1 MTKSD
6 FLALLSDPDVCG
18 EVFEIIRRGGRP
30 SADNLSMTRADFL
43 AFLGDPELCAEIL
56 DIIRRGG
63 RAPANINAVTFGFA
77 AANAAA
83 LREQVRNRI
92 TNKAGAM
99 SALAN
104 VSESSDSEGDNSK
117 DRKSTLRDRLQF
129 MKSQS
134 IEYEKPKIPHVL
146 GGNGATDEES
156 LQKYTLVLEK
166 NCPVCG
172 RITKVTTTKTR
183 LIAEISD
190 ADLCV
195 HYKNFNPYLYGVYV
209 CENCGY
215 AASQTRFLERMPER
229 VRKAISSFLEKND
242 FKTPFVEE
250 RDKDEALTF
259 FEMAIRFNEMFE
271 RSPGRQA
278 LLYQKMA
285 WICRIEDDEEQ
296 EREYMKMSARLFE
309 ESITSERYP
318 IEKVS
323 DNIATYLI
331 GIDYYMLGDIEKA
344 TKYLGQ
350 IITSNSIRSSAPKL
364 YERAR
369 DIWQDIRSAKKK

>member
-30 SADNLSMTRADFL
+30 STDNLSMTRADFL
-43 AFLGDPELCAEIL
+43 AFLGDPEICVEII
-56 DIIRRGG
+56 DIIKRGG
-63 RAPANINAVTFGFA
+63 RAPANVNAVTFGFA

-92 TNKAGAM
+92 TNKAGAI
-99 SALAN
+99 SALTN
-104 VSESSDSEGDNSK
+104 SPESSEGEGPK
-117 DRKSTLRDRLQF
+117 DRKSTLKDRLQF
-129 MKSQS
+129 MKSQTV
-134 IEYEKPKIPHVL
+134 EYEKPKIPRVL
-146 GGNGATDEES
+146 GGNGEVDDEDT

-215 AASQTRFLERMPER
+215 AASQTRFLERIPER

-250 RDKDEALTF
+250 RDKDEALTL

-285 WICRIEDDEEQ
+285 WICRIEEDEKK
-296 EREYMKMSARLFE
+296 EREYMKLSAQLFE

-323 DNIATYLI
+323 DNVATYLI

-344 TKYLGQ
+344 KKYLGQ

-369 DIWQDIRSAKKK
+369 DIWQDIRATNKK

>member
-6 FLALLSDPDVCG
+6 FLALLSDPDVCV
-18 EVFEIIRRGGRP
+18 EVFEIIRRGGKP
-30 SADNLSMTRADFL
+30 STDDLSMTKADFL
-43 AFLGDPELCAEIL
+43 AFLGDPELCVEIF
-56 DIIRRGG
+56 DIVRRGG
-63 RAPANINAVTFGFA
+63 KAPANISAVVFGNA
-77 AANAAA
+77 AAHSAA
-83 LREQVRNRI
+83 LREQIRNRI
-92 TNKAGAM
+92 TNKTI
-99 SALAN
+99 SAPSAISN
-104 VSESSDSEGDNSK
+104 AEGSNNAPK
-117 DRKSTLRDRLQF
+117 DRKSTLRERLQF
-129 MKSQS
+129 MKSQT
-134 IEYEKPKIPHVL
+134 IEYERPRIARKFGH
-146 GGNGATDEES
+146 GGVEDEVPPN
-156 LQKYTLVLEK
+156 QKYTLVLEK

-172 RITKVTTTKTR
+172 RITKVTTTKSR
-183 LIAEISD
+183 LIAEVSD
-190 ADLCV
+190 DDLCV

-215 AASQTRFLERMPER
+215 AASQTRFLERMSER
-229 VRKAISSFLEKND
+229 VRKAIISFLDKND

-250 RDKDEALTF
+250 RDKDEALMF

-285 WICRIEDDEEQ
+285 WICRIEDDKLL
-296 EREYMKMSARLFE
+296 EREYIKMSAKLFE
-309 ESITSERYP
+309 ESITTERYP

-331 GIDYYMLGDIEKA
+331 GVDYYMLDDYEKA

-350 IITSNSIRSSAPKL
+350 IITSNSIRSSTPKL

>member
-18 EVFEIIRRGGRP
+18 EIFEIIRRGGKP
-30 SADNLSMTRADFL
+30 STDDLLMTKADFL
-43 AFLGDPELCAEIL
+43 AFLGDPEFCAEIF
-56 DIIRRGG
+56 DIVRRGG
-63 RAPANINAVTFGFA
+63 KAPVNVTAVNFGFA

-83 LREQVRNRI
+83 LREQIRNRI
-92 TNKAGAM
+92 TNKAILNTA
-99 SALAN
+99 
-104 VSESSDSEGDNSK
+104 SESSEDDKPK

-134 IEYEKPKIPHVL
+134 VEYERPRIPRSIGGKIVDDDSP
-146 GGNGATDEES
+146 D
-156 LQKYTLVLEK
+156 QKYTLVLEK

-183 LIAEISD
+183 LVAEISD
-190 ADLCV
+190 VDLCV

-250 RDKDEALTF
+250 RDKDEALTL
-259 FEMAIRFNEMFE
+259 FEMAVRFNEMFE

-285 WICRIEDDEEQ
+285 WICRIEEDEML
-296 EREYMKMSARLFE
+296 EREYMQKSAQLFE
-309 ESITSERYP
+309 ESITTERYP

-331 GIDYYMLGDIEKA
+331 GVDYYMLGDIEKA

-350 IITSNSIRSSAPKL
+350 IITSNNIRSSAPKL

-369 DIWQDIRSAKKK
+369 DIWQDIRAAKKK

>member
-1 MTKSD
+1 LTKSD

-18 EVFEIIRRGGRP
+18 EIFEIIRRGGKP
-30 SADNLSMTRADFL
+30 STDDLLMTKADFL
-43 AFLGDPELCAEIL
+43 AFLGDPEFCAEIF
-56 DIIRRGG
+56 DIVRRGG
-63 RAPANINAVTFGFA
+63 KAPVNVTAVNFGFA

-83 LREQVRNRI
+83 LREQIRNRI
-92 TNKAGAM
+92 TNKAILNTA
-99 SALAN
+99 
-104 VSESSDSEGDNSK
+104 SESSEDDKPK

-134 IEYEKPKIPHVL
+134 VEYERPRIPRSIGGKIVDDDSP
-146 GGNGATDEES
+146 D
-156 LQKYTLVLEK
+156 QKYTLVLEK

-183 LIAEISD
+183 LVAEISD
-190 ADLCV
+190 VDLCV

-250 RDKDEALTF
+250 RDKDEALTL
-259 FEMAIRFNEMFE
+259 FEMAVRFNEMFE

-285 WICRIEDDEEQ
+285 WICRIEEDEML
-296 EREYMKMSARLFE
+296 EREYMQKSAQLFE
-309 ESITSERYP
+309 ESITTERYP

-331 GIDYYMLGDIEKA
+331 GVDYYMLGDIEKA

-350 IITSNSIRSSAPKL
+350 IITSNNIRSSAPKL

-369 DIWQDIRSAKKK
+369 DIWQDIRAAKKK

>member
-18 EVFEIIRRGGRP
+18 EIFEIIRRGGKP
-30 SADNLSMTRADFL
+30 SADNLSMIRTDFL
-43 AFLGDPELCAEIL
+43 AFLGDPEVCAEIF
-56 DIIRRGG
+56 DIVRRGG
-63 RAPANINAVTFGFA
+63 KAPANVQAVNFGMA

-83 LREQVRNRI
+83 LREQIRNRI
-92 TNKAGAM
+92 TNKAGSISTH
-99 SALAN
+99 SAVN
-104 VSESSDSEGDNSK
+104 DSESSDDVPK
-117 DRKSTLRDRLQF
+117 DRKSTLKDRLQF
-129 MKSQS
+129 MKTQS
-134 IEYEKPKIPHVL
+134 VEFERPTISRRL
-146 GGNGATDEES
+146 GGNGIDDGSPA
-156 LQKYTLVLEK
+156 QKYTLVLEK

-183 LIAEISD
+183 LVAEISD

-195 HYKNFNPYLYGVYV
+195 HYKDFNPYLYGVYV

-229 VRKAISSFLEKND
+229 VRKAVSSFLEKND

-250 RDKDEALTF
+250 RDKDEALTL

-285 WICRIEDDEEQ
+285 WICRIEEDEQ
-296 EREYMKMSARLFE
+296 SEREYMKMSAQLFE
-309 ESITSERYP
+309 ESVTTERYP

-323 DNIATYLI
+323 DNVATYLI
-331 GIDYYMLGDIEKA
+331 GVDYYMLGDFEKA